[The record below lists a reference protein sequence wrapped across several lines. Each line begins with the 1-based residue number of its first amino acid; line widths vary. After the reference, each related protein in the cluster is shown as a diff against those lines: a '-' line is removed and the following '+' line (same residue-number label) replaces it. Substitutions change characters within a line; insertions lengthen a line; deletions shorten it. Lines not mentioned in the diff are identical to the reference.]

1 MSMEYQ
7 DCFTG
12 EYSNCCDAQIYVTEI
27 CSACKEHCEPLK
39 ENQEQ
44 ESIEIPIS
52 EDDFQHQLHDLVYGD
67 GEKNCFMWNFRTKET
82 DRLINV
88 KFVNEEKSNE

>member
-44 ESIEIPIS
+44 ESNALRI
-52 EDDFQHQLHDLVYGD
+52 QA
-67 GEKNCFMWNFRTKET
+67 
-82 DRLINV
+82 RLCCLNGILTG
-88 KFVNEEKSNE
+88 KEKSNE